1 MSQSVSQSVSDKHC
15 QWSDSGPIKNENK
28 QKSKILS
35 GKPSLNS
42 RHLLLRFFYP
52 VQELF
57 LQQCFVLPSHPQV
70 WVNVQDH
77 FGLVRDQRRNT
88 LQYGLTLIEPIW
100 GRYLFIGTLATIPA
114 DRADSGS
121 SFMAG
126 ISKGNYSLPTTLP
139 RTVYLLGRGANLDA
153 NGQQMQ
159 TCKTVKCFVASL
171 PLLVVELNATL
182 SMDMT
187 FTIDTCSFF

>member
-1 MSQSVSQSVSDKHC
+1 M
-15 QWSDSGPIKNENK
+15 P
-28 QKSKILS
+28 
-35 GKPSLNS
+35 P
-42 RHLLLRFFYP
+42 P
-52 VQELF
+52 APLF
-57 LQQCFVLPSHPQV
+57 LFRPRTFPATMLRPSFPSAGVGQCSGSLWPGETPEGVT
-70 WVNVQDH
+70 
-77 FGLVRDQRRNT
+77 RNT

-126 ISKGNYSLPTTLP
+126 ISKGNYSLPTTLL
-139 RTVYLLGRGANLDA
+139 RTVYLSERGANLDA

>member
-1 MSQSVSQSVSDKHC
+1 M
-15 QWSDSGPIKNENK
+15 P
-28 QKSKILS
+28 
-35 GKPSLNS
+35 P
-42 RHLLLRFFYP
+42 P
-52 VQELF
+52 APLF
-57 LQQCFVLPSHPQV
+57 LFRPRTFPATMLRLSFPSAGVGQCS
-70 WVNVQDH
+70 
-77 FGLVRDQRRNT
+77 GLLWPGGRPEGVTRNT
-88 LQYGLTLIEPIW
+88 LQYSLTLIEPIW

-126 ISKGNYSLPTTLP
+126 SSKGNYSLPTTLL

>member
-1 MSQSVSQSVSDKHC
+1 MEKWKSTEIQKFHFLWTKTDTGKSCQESVS
-15 QWSDSGPIKNENK
+15 
-28 QKSKILS
+28 
-35 GKPSLNS
+35 S
-42 RHLLLRFFYP
+42 RHLLLRFFYS

-70 WVNVQDH
+70 WVNVQDY
-77 FGLVRDQRRNT
+77 FGLVGDQAEGVTRNT
-88 LQYGLTLIEPIW
+88 LQYSLTLIEPIW

>member
-1 MSQSVSQSVSDKHC
+1 MEKWKSTEIQKFHFLWTKTDTGKSCQESVS
-15 QWSDSGPIKNENK
+15 
-28 QKSKILS
+28 
-35 GKPSLNS
+35 S
-42 RHLLLRFFYP
+42 RHLLLRFFYS

-57 LQQCFVLPSHPQV
+57 LQQCLVLPSHPQV
-70 WVNVQDH
+70 RVNVQDH
-77 FGLVRDQRRNT
+77 FGLVRPEGVTRNT
-88 LQYGLTLIEPIW
+88 LQYSLTLIEPIW

-126 ISKGNYSLPTTLP
+126 SSKGNYSLPTTWP